1 MSAFFLFFDYLFGL
15 EDGFVRFVDDGVE
28 SVITI

>member
-15 EDGFVRFVDDGVE
+15 EDGLVGLVDDGVE
-28 SVITI
+28 RVITI